1 MRCKDGKKR
10 EEVGNRRDGKYV
22 SEGDLRSCE
31 REIETPT
38 PSSKPA
44 TLAKNI
50 ETMMQ
55 LRREPEFFQHRHTGN
70 TEGNTGNE
78 TYLLASLQVIKALLA
93 SAKMKT

>member
-1 MRCKDGKKR
+1 MRWKDGKNR

-31 REIETPT
+31 REMETPT

-44 TLAKNI
+44 TLPKNI

-55 LRREPEFFQHRHTGN
+55 LRRKPEFFQHRRTGN
-70 TEGNTGNE
+70 AGNE
-78 TYLLASLQVIKALLA
+78 TYLFASLQVIKALLA